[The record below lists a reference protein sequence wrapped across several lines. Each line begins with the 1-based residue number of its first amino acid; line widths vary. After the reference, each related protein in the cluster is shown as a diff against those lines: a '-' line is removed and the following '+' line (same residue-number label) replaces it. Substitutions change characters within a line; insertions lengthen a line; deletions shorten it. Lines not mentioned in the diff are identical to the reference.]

1 MPPLL
6 ARFRAAYP
14 GIAVTLK
21 VGNTET
27 VAAMVAEARVDLGF
41 VEGEVDNPALAVA
54 PVAEDELFLVVG
66 AGGEVLARPTA
77 AELKALRWVVR
88 EPGSGTRAMLETALA
103 GFGLA
108 LADLDVVLELPS
120 NEAVRAAVEAGAGAA
135 VLSRLV
141 VAASLRSGALTALD
155 LRLPTRRFL
164 RLRHRERHETR
175 AESALYQVI
184 AGSAAASP

>member
-66 AGGEVLARPTA
+66 AGGEVPARPTA

-135 VLSRLV
+135 YCR
-141 VAASLRSGALTALD
+141 AWWW
-155 LRLPTRRFL
+155 RR
-164 RLRHRERHETR
+164 RCDRVR
-175 AESALYQVI
+175 
-184 AGSAAASP
+184 